1 MSIQIFEQKD
11 FTGGLN
17 LRSDQF
23 QLADNESPEML
34 NVEVDPRGGVFSRG
48 GMLRINTDNVAGTWN
63 PQKLFAF
70 NSAFGNKLLLA
81 NGNKL
86 FQYSSPNF
94 VTVKNAANMDITASG
109 THGFCVAAWGP
120 TLYLASGVSGV
131 NGGFAWDGLNPAAP
145 LTASGASPNAW
156 QTRAAAPAGKMPQA
170 EHLVVHAN
178 KLFVANT
185 FEEGASHR
193 NRIRWSDEELPT
205 NWVKSD
211 YIDIFGGGKEITGMT
226 VVNGILTIFKENAIY
241 VLYGYS
247 SVIGDDDFRLVQ
259 VSNDI
264 GCSNHHS
271 MVATE
276 SGVFFYSARKGLFFF
291 DGSNLNNIFEP
302 MRSAF
307 DLGLINPAA
316 VEAIS
321 VSAVGRRI
329 WLSLPFSTDGSAP
342 NDPTVNLV
350 YDPSM
355 GSYTMFKTSDG
366 YGVVDGIDFR
376 TDSGE
381 EWRLLCHPIVPAVLR
396 VDMFNFSY
404 DQIAVNGIEQGFNTV
419 YRTKWFDAG
428 SFLQRKMFRRP
439 DFVMRETET
448 PQNIDVDV
456 YHDFQESEGSEKRSF
471 VLGLSPTATGM
482 LWNENWATL
491 VAGSAVEYEGNVWS
505 NDTLGGSIKT
515 ARNLG
520 LCKTV
525 QLRFS
530 GETKKPWG
538 INSIG
543 YKWVPRRIKG

>member
-48 GMLRINTDNVAGTWN
+48 GMLRVNTNNVTGTWN

-70 NSAFGNKLLLA
+70 NSAYGNKLLLA

-86 FQYSSPNF
+86 FKYSSPNF
-94 VTVKNAANMDITASG
+94 VAIQNGTGTDITASG
-109 THGFCVAAWGP
+109 THGFCMAAWGQ
-120 TLYLASGVSGV
+120 TLYMTSGTSGV
-131 NGGFAWDGLNPAAP
+131 NGGFSWNGLNNAVALGP
-145 LTASGASPNAW
+145 SGSSPNAW
-156 QTRAAAPAGKMPQA
+156 QSRSSAPAGKMPQSQ
-170 EHLVVHAN
+170 HVVVHAN
-178 KLFVANT
+178 KLFVANIT
-185 FEEGASHR
+185 EAGVAHP
-193 NRIRWSDEELPT
+193 NRIRWSDEDLPT
-205 NWVKSD
+205 NWVQTDS
-211 YIDIFGGGKEITGMT
+211 IDIFGGGKEITGMA
-226 VVNGILTIFKENAIY
+226 VVNGILAIFKENAIY

-247 SVIGDDDFRLVQ
+247 SVIGDEDFRLVQ

-276 SGVFFYSARKGLFFF
+276 SGIFFYSSRKGLFFF
-291 DGSNLNNIFEP
+291 DGTNLNNLFEP

-307 DLGLINPAA
+307 DLGYINSAA
-316 VEAIS
+316 PEAIS

-329 WLSLPFSTDGSAP
+329 WLSLPYSTDGSAP
-342 NDPTVNLV
+342 EQPTVNLV

-355 GSYTMFKTSDG
+355 GSYTMFKTADG
-366 YGVVDGIDFR
+366 YGVVDGVDFR
-376 TDSGE
+376 TDGGE
-381 EWRLLCHPIVPAVLR
+381 EWRLLCHPTVPAVLR

-404 DQIAVNGIEQGFNTV
+404 DQILTGGVESGFATA

-428 SFLQRKMFRRP
+428 SYMQRKMFRRP
-439 DFVMRETET
+439 DFVMRETDT
-448 PQNIDVDV
+448 NQNIDVDV
-456 YHDFQESEGSEKRSF
+456 YHDYQESEGSEKRSF
-471 VLGLSPTATGM
+471 VLGLEPTSTGM
-482 LWNENWATL
+482 LWGENWATL
-491 VAGSAVEYEGNVWS
+491 VAGSATEYEGSVWS

-515 ARNLG
+515 AKNLG
-520 LCKTV
+520 LCRTV

-543 YKWVPRRIKG
+543 YKWVPRRVKG

>member
-48 GMLRINTDNVAGTWN
+48 GMLRINSEDVAGTWN
-63 PQKLFAF
+63 PQKLYAF
-70 NSAFGNKLLLA
+70 NSAYGNKLLLA
-81 NGNKL
+81 NDNKL

-94 VTVKNAANMDITASG
+94 TALSVGGVDITASG
-109 THGFCVAAWGP
+109 THGFCVAAWGQ
-120 TLYLASGVSGV
+120 TLYMATGTSGT
-131 NGGFAWDGLNPAAP
+131 NGGFSWDGLNPP
-145 LTASGASPNAW
+145 VVLTASGSVPNTWQSRASS
-156 QTRAAAPAGKMPQA
+156 PAGKMPQC
-170 EHLVVHAN
+170 EHLAIHAN

-185 FEEGASHR
+185 TEAGLAHP

-205 NWVKSD
+205 NWVETD
-211 YIDIFGGGKEITGMT
+211 YIDIFGGGKEITGMI
-226 VVNGILTIFKENAIY
+226 VVNGVLTIFKENAIY

-247 SVIGDDDFRLVQ
+247 SVIGDEDFRLVQ

-264 GCSNHHS
+264 GCANHHS
-271 MVATE
+271 MIATE
-276 SGVFFYSARKGLFFF
+276 SGIFFYSARKGLFFF

-307 DLGLINPAA
+307 DLGYINSAQP
-316 VEAIS
+316 EAIS

-329 WLSLPFSTDGSAP
+329 WLSLPYSVDGSF
-342 NDPTVNLV
+342 PTQPTINLV

-355 GSYTMFKTSDG
+355 GSYTMFKTADG
-366 YGVVDGIDFR
+366 YGTVDGIDFR

-381 EWRLLCHPIVPAVLR
+381 EWRLMCHPTVPAVLR

-404 DQIAVNGIEQGFNTV
+404 DQIMTDGTESGFDTT

-428 SFLQRKMFRRP
+428 SFMQRKMFRRP

-448 PQNIDVDV
+448 NQNINVDV
-456 YHDFQESEGSEKRSF
+456 YHDYQESDGSEKRSF
-471 VLGLSPTATGM
+471 VLNLSPTSTGM
-482 LWNENWATL
+482 LWGEDWATL
-491 VAGSAVEYEGNVWS
+491 VAGSTTEYEGSVWS

-515 ARNLG
+515 AKNLG

-543 YKWVPRRIKG
+543 YKWVPRRVKG